1 MHKNK
6 YHNVTVFSVTSGNMA
21 PIFHCGFFFVIC
33 MITLWTASPV
43 NSLNQDDSTTR
54 QDVTSEINDLK
65 NLVAQLT
72 KQMAQTKDNY
82 DLLLGN
88 FNTLSQQQ
96 SGKSIV
102 AQNIR
107 NKWM

>member
-1 MHKNK
+1 M
-6 YHNVTVFSVTSGNMA
+6 
-21 PIFHCGFFFVIC
+21 
-33 MITLWTASPV
+33 
-43 NSLNQDDSTTR
+43 
-54 QDVTSEINDLK
+54 
-65 NLVAQLT
+65 AQLT

-82 DLLLGN
+82 DLLLDN

-96 SGKSIV
+96 SGKPIV